1 MKNRIKEIDSIKYR
15 LKIANHQWKTQILD
29 DKEYNKILLSLEKE
43 IRDLEDEIFND
54 IEIIE
59 RKEN

>member
-1 MKNRIKEIDSIKYR
+1 MRNISDKIDSIKFR

-29 DKEYNKILLSLEKE
+29 YKEYDKVLKSLEKE

-54 IEIIE
+54 TEVIE
-59 RKEN
+59 

>member
-1 MKNRIKEIDSIKYR
+1 MKNLTKNIDSIKYR

-54 IEIIE
+54 TQVIE
-59 RKEN
+59 

>member
-1 MKNRIKEIDSIKYR
+1 MRNISDKIDSIKFR

-29 DKEYNKILLSLEKE
+29 YKEYDKVLKSLEKE

-54 IEIIE
+54 REVIE
-59 RKEN
+59 